1 MQLWGLP
8 EMSMPRYGCA
18 ATCVA
23 VSIEGSTGS
32 KREHGRVLPAVSAL
46 FAAGEMNELD
56 LDKAVELQ
64 LDVVL
69 LDSPEYNQ

>member
-1 MQLWGLP
+1 
-8 EMSMPRYGCA
+8 
-18 ATCVA
+18 
-23 VSIEGSTGS
+23 
-32 KREHGRVLPAVSAL
+32 VSAL